1 MELQTVAMKS
11 TIFKGNDFVHFMWS
25 IYEIFTNLDKRHVAE
40 FPFSLLFLCGHF
52 IPGQI
57 INLSFL
63 LCLLQM
69 PEIGSLLFV
78 ILLSDACLCESLN
91 IFKVNLKTFTV
102 MCHLMYHTALS
113 SYAFSLQGIL
123 YIMWWDFCKS
133 NSTVWVIMK
142 IFSLE
147 STWENRLWAVFGKKR
162 CTFIAFIKCCRH
174 KTILNYNS

>member
-1 MELQTVAMKS
+1 MDRQKLQLPLFTVVTNLVFTLCPVNTHTPNHATMFPLAS
-11 TIFKGNDFVHFMWS
+11 DRS
-25 IYEIFTNLDKRHVAE
+25 IYEIFTNLDKIHVAE

-57 INLSFL
+57 ITLSFL

-78 ILLSDACLCESLN
+78 ILLSDVCFCESLN

-123 YIMWWDFCKS
+123 YIM
-133 NSTVWVIMK
+133 
-142 IFSLE
+142 
-147 STWENRLWAVFGKKR
+147 
-162 CTFIAFIKCCRH
+162 
-174 KTILNYNS
+174 